1 MESSQL
7 CPVVERCGGCP
18 LLLQTAT
25 EERAI
30 KTSMLA
36 RMQSELDTPAPSAE
50 LVVGRQRI
58 GYRNR
63 IRLRI
68 DERGRVGFFN
78 SEKSPECAILLPELR
93 QIVEKLGKWSVTEGA
108 LLAPFAHLEVRAP
121 DKDGNSGLFLT
132 PRNGEVL
139 TNSAAS
145 KIETSFENLR
155 VGSAAHAEMYE
166 QRFDIDGA
174 TYQRVPLNGFLQV
187 NFEVNRLLTE
197 HVVEGARARELGTF
211 ADLYCGSGN
220 FALPLAR
227 VGLIGIGVERVPSC
241 RSAATRAARD
251 QCLDGVQFVD
261 GDAVAACRGWLAQGR
276 QFDVA
281 IIDPPRAGVRE
292 GLDVV
297 MALARRAIV
306 YCSCNL
312 ESLARDLRV
321 LLSGGWRLE
330 QLTGFD
336 MFPGTVH
343 VETVAW
349 LSR

>member
-36 RMQSELDTPAPSAE
+36 RMQSELDTTAPPAG

-78 SEKSPECAILLPELR
+78 SEKSPECVILLPELR
-93 QIVEKLGKWSVTEGA
+93 QIVEKLGRWSVAEA
-108 LLAPFAHLEVRAP
+108 EVLAPFAHLEVRAP
-121 DKDGNSGLFLT
+121 DKGGVAGVFLT
-132 PRNGEVL
+132 RRDGAMAP
-139 TNSAAS
+139 NSAVSGIHA
-145 KIETSFENLR
+145 SFENIR
-155 VGSAAHAEMYE
+155 VSCDADAEMYE
-166 QRFDIDGA
+166 QRFDIDDA
-174 TYQRVPLNGFLQV
+174 TYQRVPLNAFLQV
-187 NFEVNRLLTE
+187 NFEVNRLLAE
-197 HVVEGARARELGTF
+197 HVVEGARARDLGTL

-227 VGLIGIGVERVPSC
+227 SGLTGIGVERVSSC
-241 RSAATRAARD
+241 RLAATRAARE
-251 QCLDGVQFVD
+251 QSLEGVQFVD
-261 GDAVAACRGWLAQGR
+261 GDAVAACRSWLAQGR

-281 IIDPPRAGVRE
+281 IIDPPRAGVRD
-292 GLDVV
+292 GLDVA

-321 LLSGGWRLE
+321 LLSAGWRLE

-349 LSR
+349 LTR